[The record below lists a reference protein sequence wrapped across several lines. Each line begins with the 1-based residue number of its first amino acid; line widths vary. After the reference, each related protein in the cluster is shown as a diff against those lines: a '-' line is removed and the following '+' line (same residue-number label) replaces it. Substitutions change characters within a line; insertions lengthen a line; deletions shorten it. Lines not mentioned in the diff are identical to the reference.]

1 MLSIESILEPL
12 MFEFFGIKNFSNPI
26 RFNSFIIFSIPLI
39 VLSSPPN
46 PTSPIDATRLGI
58 GLSKKLE
65 KIREFISIDTD
76 ARLLYW
82 LLQGPRKAHWNNAE
96 LGSHIQFR
104 RGPNIY
110 ERGLWYCFNFFYSG
124 KYT

>member
-1 MLSIESILEPL
+1 MLSKESILEPL

-46 PTSPIDATRLGI
+46 PTSPIDAMRLGI

-65 KIREFISIDTD
+65 KIEIANGKSYPLPFNLIPPTTFIYMS
-76 ARLLYW
+76 
-82 LLQGPRKAHWNNAE
+82 
-96 LGSHIQFR
+96 
-104 RGPNIY
+104 
-110 ERGLWYCFNFFYSG
+110 
-124 KYT
+124 